1 MNSKSQHYILIS
13 GASGLVG
20 QKLVPMLLDAEYR
33 VITLGRSERGQFP
46 CDHVSWNQLK
56 SGECVALEHV
66 THIVHL
72 AGSNIGSKRWTDD
85 NKTEFINSRVD
96 SAALLRQVF
105 TNHKHE
111 LSSYISASAT
121 GYYGLKTTEKIY
133 VEQSANG
140 SDFAAD
146 LCEKWEA
153 SADAFE
159 SISKRVLKLRIGIVL
174 SPKGGALKKM
184 IGTTRLG
191 VGSALGSGKQWFPWI
206 HIDDLAKV
214 IFFSIEN
221 ETVEGVYNAV
231 APEHATNRDVNKA
244 LAAAMNKPF
253 WAPNVPSFLLKRM
266 FGEMSEILLGGSR
279 ISSQKILDTG
289 FSFDHPV
296 LKTALKNLVGND

>member
-1 MNSKSQHYILIS
+1 
-13 GASGLVG
+13 
-20 QKLVPMLLDAEYR
+20 
-33 VITLGRSERGQFP
+33 
-46 CDHVSWNQLK
+46 
-56 SGECVALEHV
+56 LEHV

-105 TNHKHE
+105 TNHKHK

-121 GYYGLKTTEKIY
+121 GYYGLKTTEEIY
-133 VEQSANG
+133 VEQSTNG

-206 HIDDLAKV
+206 HIDDLANL

-231 APEHATNRDVNKA
+231 APEHATNKDVNKA
-244 LAAAMNKPF
+244 LATALNKPF
-253 WAPNVPSFLLKRM
+253 WAPNVPTFLLKIM
-266 FGEMSEILLGGSR
+266 FGEMAAILLGGSR
-279 ISSQKILDTG
+279 VSSKKIQNAG
-289 FSFDHPV
+289 FKFTHPD
-296 LKTALKNLVGND
+296 LESAMTDLFNG

>member
-1 MNSKSQHYILIS
+1 MNSKSQYYILIS

-20 QKLVPMLLDAEYR
+20 QKLVSMLLDAEHR

-46 CDHVSWNQLK
+46 CDHISWDQLK
-56 SGECVALEHV
+56 SGECVALNHV

-105 TNHKHE
+105 TNRKSE

-121 GYYGLKTTEKIY
+121 GYYGLKTTEDIHTEKS
-133 VEQSANG
+133 VNG

-191 VGSALGSGKQWFPWI
+191 IGSALGSGKQWFPWI
-206 HIDDLAKV
+206 HIDDLANL

-244 LAAAMNKPF
+244 LATALKKPF
-253 WAPNVPSFLLKRM
+253 WAPNVPTFLLKIM
-266 FGEMSEILLGGSR
+266 FGEMASILLGGSR
-279 ISSQKILDTG
+279 VSSKKAQKAG
-289 FSFDHPV
+289 FKFTHPS
-296 LKTALKNLVGND
+296 LKSAMTNLVSD